1 MAIIGY
7 ARVSRT
13 DQNVELQVDALREA
27 GATKVFVEQGVSGAK
42 ADRPELA
49 KMLAHLRAGDEVLVW
64 KLDRIARNTK
74 NLLELVDQLK
84 ELGVTFRSITDG
96 ISTSGAMGKAMI
108 TIMGALAELERD
120 QIIERT
126 QAGLAS
132 ARERGRLGGRPR
144 KVTDPKMVQ
153 CRRMFQDGHSA
164 NEIAQVLGLSRATVY
179 RYVKAEQPSNGV

>member
-1 MAIIGY
+1 MAVIGY
-7 ARVSRT
+7 ARVSRA
-13 DQNVELQVDALREA
+13 DQNIDLQTDALREA
-27 GATKVFVEQGVSGAK
+27 GATRIFVEQGVSGAK
-42 ADRPELA
+42 ADRPELT
-49 KMLAHLRAGDEVLVW
+49 KMLAHLRSGDEVLVW
-64 KLDRIARNTK
+64 KLDRIARSTK

-153 CRRMFQDGHSA
+153 CRRMFQEGHSA

-179 RYVKAEQPSNGV
+179 RYVKPETPAQ